1 MGIFSYKESYNDS
14 NKLSKIAMLISSVL
28 TLSVVSSSAMAAE
41 AANTGES
48 QANSVDE
55 VITVIGRSENTPL
68 NIAANVNIIDSAQIE
83 MSGATTLT
91 EVLRGQSGIQISDSN
106 SNAVFAM
113 RGFSGSQAA
122 NNTLILVDG
131 RRLNNID
138 IAAPSINA
146 IPLNQIDRVEILS
159 GSAGVLYGD
168 QAVGGVI
175 NIITK
180 APTGSG
186 GGIQLS
192 GGSFNTYEGKADVS
206 GAINDTWRYYA
217 AASYNQGDNYRDHN
231 ANKTSS
237 VLGRLQYEDGPQD
250 FFVEASYYDNDRE
263 LAGAL
268 TKDQIKENPRQSNA
282 TQPGAYDAYM
292 HEMTTAAR
300 SGYTYQLNDE
310 WSLGADVNYSDTL
323 ITGLNEWGSSR
334 KDTRS
339 LLEFTPKA
347 VANITTDKGD
357 LKIITG
363 IDLSRGESE
372 FGSGRGNVQKQASAY
387 VQATVPLSESFSY
400 VVGGRYAEAND
411 ELVDPNAY
419 PEGIKLDQDAHA
431 FELGLNYRPT
441 ATQRLY
447 VRADDNFRFAKVDEQ
462 AYTPA
467 NVIGLKPQTGRSYE
481 AGWDWAPESH
491 TLRLSAYR
499 LDLEDEIVFD
509 PSADTPTGGS
519 FPGANVNADASRRYG
534 VSADWDWQLT
544 DKVQLG
550 AEYNYIDAEFTDGLN
565 EGKQLSWVAEHT
577 GRGYFSID
585 ANQNWQ
591 VFTEVVYTGERFIE
605 GDNSNTDEKLEA
617 YWLTNLAV
625 NYTKDAWLASFRVD
639 NLFDEQYVSA
649 GYYSNSA
656 GVSYNGYYA
665 GTGRALRL
673 TGSYR
678 F

>member
-1 MGIFSYKESYNDS
+1 MGTFSYNASK
-14 NKLSKIAMLISSVL
+14 KLSKIAILVGSVMS
-28 TLSVVSSSAMAAE
+28 LSVVSSNAMAVE
-41 AANTGES
+41 IANTDEH
-48 QANSVDE
+48 QANRVDE

-106 SNAVFAM
+106 SGAVFSM
-113 RGFSGSQAA
+113 RGFSASQAA

-146 IPLNQIDRVEILS
+146 IPLNQIERVEILS

-180 APTGSG
+180 APTGTG
-186 GGIQLS
+186 GSIQLS

-206 GAINDTWRYYA
+206 GVINDTWRYYA

-237 VLGRLQYEDGPQD
+237 VLGRLQYQTKSDN
-250 FFVEASYYDNDRE
+250 FFIETSYYDNDRE
-263 LAGAL
+263 MAGSL
-268 TKDQIKENPRQSNA
+268 TLTQIEDDPTQANLFNPDDYQ
-282 TQPGAYDAYM
+282 
-292 HEMTTAAR
+292 HEMTTAIR
-300 SGYTYQLNDE
+300 SGYQHQLNDA
-310 WSLGADVNYSDTL
+310 WSLGADINYTDSKVSSVS
-323 ITGLNEWGSSR
+323 WGTSGTN
-334 KDTRS
+334 KRS
-339 LLEFTPKA
+339 FLEFTPKA
-347 VANITTDKGD
+347 VAHIATEKGD
-357 LKIITG
+357 LSIVTG

-372 FGSGRGNVQKQASAY
+372 FDWGRSNVQKVASAY
-387 VQATVPLSESFSY
+387 VQASVPLTTSLSY
-400 VVGGRYAEAND
+400 VVGGRYSEATD
-411 ELVDPNAY
+411 DLVDTQVY
-419 PEGIKLDQDAHA
+419 PAGIELDQDAHA

-441 ATQRLY
+441 ATHRLY

-462 AYTPA
+462 AYTSPD
-467 NVIGLKPQTGRSYE
+467 VVGLKPQTGRSYE
-481 AGWDWAPESH
+481 AGWDWTPKSH

-499 LDLEDEIVFD
+499 LDIEDEIVFD
-509 PSADTPTGGS
+509 SSAEAPTNGW

-534 VSADWDWQLT
+534 ASADWDWQLT
-544 DKVQLG
+544 GKVQLG
-550 AEYNYIDAEFTDGLN
+550 AEYNYIDAEFTEGVN
-565 EGKQLSWVAEHT
+565 EGKQLSWVAEHS

-591 VFTEVVYTGERFIE
+591 VFAEVVYTGERFIE
-605 GDNSNTDEKLEA
+605 GDNGNVDPKLDA
-617 YWLTNLAV
+617 YWLTNLAI
-625 NYTKDAWLASFRVD
+625 NYTKDAWFASFRID
-639 NLFDEQYVSA
+639 NLFDEQYVSS
-649 GYYSNSA
+649 GYYSSW
-656 GVSYNGYYA
+656 GNGYYA
-665 GTGRALRL
+665 GTGSALRL

>member
-1 MGIFSYKESYNDS
+1 MGTFSFNES
-14 NKLSKIAMLISSVL
+14 NKLSKIAILVSSVL
-28 TLSVVSSSAMAAE
+28 TLSVVSSNAMAAE
-41 AANTGES
+41 VANTGES
-48 QANSVDE
+48 QVNSVDE
-55 VITVIGRSENTPL
+55 VITVIGRSVNTPL

-83 MSGATTLT
+83 MSGATSLT

-106 SNAVFAM
+106 SGAVFSM
-113 RGFSGSQAA
+113 RGFSASQAA

-146 IPLNQIDRVEILS
+146 IPLNQIERVEILS

-180 APTGSG
+180 APTGTG
-186 GGIQLS
+186 GSIQLS

-237 VLGRLQYEDGPQD
+237 VLGRLQYQTDSD
-250 FFVEASYYDNDRE
+250 NFFIETSYYDNDRE
-263 LAGAL
+263 MAGSL
-268 TKDQIKENPRQSNA
+268 NEDQIKEDPTQANPFNPDDYQ
-282 TQPGAYDAYM
+282 
-292 HEMTTAAR
+292 HEMTTAIR
-300 SGYTYQLNDE
+300 SGYQHQLNDA
-310 WSLGADVNYSDTL
+310 WSLGADINYTDSKVKS
-323 ITGLNEWGSSR
+323 ISWGTSGTN
-334 KDTRS
+334 KRS
-339 LLEFTPKA
+339 FLEFTPKA
-347 VANITTDKGD
+347 VANIVTEKGD
-357 LKIITG
+357 LSIVTG

-372 FGSGRGNVQKQASAY
+372 FDWGRSNVQKVASAY
-387 VQATVPLSESFSY
+387 VQASVPLTTSLSY
-400 VVGGRYAEAND
+400 VVGGRYSEATD
-411 ELVDPNAY
+411 DLVDGDVY
-419 PEGIKLDQDAHA
+419 PEGIELDQDAHA

-441 ATQRLY
+441 ATHRLY

-462 AYTPA
+462 AYTSPG
-467 NVIGLKPQTGRSYE
+467 VVGLNPQTGRSYE
-481 AGWDWAPESH
+481 AGWDWTPKSH

-509 PSADTPTGGS
+509 SSAETPIGGG

-550 AEYNYIDAEFTDGLN
+550 AEYNYIDAEFTEGVN
-565 EGKQLSWVAEHT
+565 EGNQLSWVAEHT

-605 GDNSNTDEKLEA
+605 GDNSNAGDKLEA

-639 NLFDEQYVSA
+639 NLFDEQYVSS
-649 GYYSNSA
+649 GYYSSW
-656 GVSYNGYYA
+656 GNGYYV

>member
-1 MGIFSYKESYNDS
+1 MGTFSFNES
-14 NKLSKIAMLISSVL
+14 NKLSKIAILVSSVL
-28 TLSVVSSSAMAAE
+28 TLSVVSSNAMAAE
-41 AANTGES
+41 VANTGES
-48 QANSVDE
+48 QVNSVDE
-55 VITVIGRSENTPL
+55 VITVIGRSVNTPL

-83 MSGATTLT
+83 MSGATSLT

-106 SNAVFAM
+106 SGAVFSM
-113 RGFSGSQAA
+113 RGFSASQAA

-146 IPLNQIDRVEILS
+146 IPLNQIERVEILS

-180 APTGSG
+180 APTGTG
-186 GGIQLS
+186 GSIQLS

-237 VLGRLQYEDGPQD
+237 VLGRLQYQTDSD
-250 FFVEASYYDNDRE
+250 NFFIETSYYDNDRE
-263 LAGAL
+263 MAGSL
-268 TKDQIKENPRQSNA
+268 NEDQIKEDPTQANPFNPDDYQ
-282 TQPGAYDAYM
+282 
-292 HEMTTAAR
+292 HEMTTAIR
-300 SGYTYQLNDE
+300 SGYQHQLNDA
-310 WSLGADVNYSDTL
+310 WSLGADINYTDSKVKS
-323 ITGLNEWGSSR
+323 ISWGTSGTN
-334 KDTRS
+334 KRS
-339 LLEFTPKA
+339 FLEFTPKA
-347 VANITTDKGD
+347 VANIATEKGD
-357 LKIITG
+357 LSIVTG
-363 IDLSRGESE
+363 IDFSRGESE
-372 FGSGRGNVQKQASAY
+372 FDWGRSNVQKVASAY
-387 VQATVPLSESFSY
+387 VQASVPLTTSLSY
-400 VVGGRYAEAND
+400 VVGGRYSEATD
-411 ELVDPNAY
+411 DLVDGDVY
-419 PEGIKLDQDAHA
+419 PEGIELDQDAHA

-441 ATQRLY
+441 ATHRLY

-462 AYTPA
+462 AYTSPG
-467 NVIGLKPQTGRSYE
+467 VVGLNPQTGRSYE
-481 AGWDWAPESH
+481 AGWDWTPKSH

-509 PSADTPTGGS
+509 SSAETPIGGG

-550 AEYNYIDAEFTDGLN
+550 AEYNYIDAEFTEGVN

-591 VFTEVVYTGERFIE
+591 VFTEILYTGERFIE
-605 GDNSNTDEKLEA
+605 GDNSNAGDKLEA

-639 NLFDEQYVSA
+639 NLFDEQYVSS
-649 GYYSNSA
+649 GYYSSW
-656 GVSYNGYYA
+656 GNGYYV

>member
-1 MGIFSYKESYNDS
+1 MGTQARPS
-14 NKLSKIAMLISSVL
+14 NKLSTLATLIGGAL
-28 TLSVVSSSAMAAE
+28 ALSSASALTFAADSSK
-41 AANTGES
+41 TDIGVTDT
-48 QANSVDE
+48 VDE

-68 NIAANVNIIDSAQIE
+68 NIASNVNIIDAAAIE

-91 EVLRGQSGIQISDSN
+91 EVLRGQSGIQIADSN
-106 SNAVFAM
+106 SGAVFAM
-113 RGFSGSQAA
+113 RGFSASQAA

-138 IAAPSINA
+138 IAAPSIDA
-146 IPLNQIDRVEILS
+146 IPLNQIERVEILS

-180 APTGSG
+180 APDSAG

-192 GGSFNTYEGKADVS
+192 GGSFDTYEGKGDIS
-206 GAINDTWRYYA
+206 GAISDNWRYYA

-237 VLGRLQYEDGPQD
+237 ILGRLQYADGPQE

-268 TKDQIKENPRQSNA
+268 TEEQIKEDPRQSNA
-282 TQPGAYDAYM
+282 TKPGAFDSYM

-300 SGYTYQLNDE
+300 SGYQYQINDE
-310 WSLGADVNYSDTL
+310 WSLGADLNYSETL
-323 ITGLNEWGSSR
+323 ITGLNDWGTSR
-334 KDTRS
+334 RDTRS

-347 VANITTDKGD
+347 VANIVTEKGE
-357 LKIITG
+357 LNIVTG

-372 FGSGRGNVQKQASAY
+372 FSSGRGNVQKLASAF
-387 VQATVPLSESFSY
+387 VQATVPLSKSLSY
-400 VVGGRYAEAND
+400 VVGGRYAEVTD
-411 ELVDPNAY
+411 ELVDPASY
-419 PEGIKLDQDAHA
+419 PNGVELDQDAHA
-431 FELGLNYRPT
+431 FELGLNYRPSLSH
-441 ATQRLY
+441 RFYL
-447 VRADDNFRFAKVDEQ
+447 RADDNFRFAKVDEQ

-467 NVIGLKPQTGRSYE
+467 SVVGLKPQTGRSYE
-481 AGWDWAPESH
+481 AGWDWTPESH
-491 TLRLSAYR
+491 TVRLSAYR

-509 PSADTPTGGS
+509 PSAETPAGGS

-550 AEYNYIDAEFTDGLN
+550 AEYNYIDAEFTEGLN

-577 GRGYFSID
+577 GRGYLSLD
-585 ANQNWQ
+585 ANEHWQ
-591 VFTEVVYTGERFIE
+591 VFSELVYTGERFIE
-605 GDNSNTDEKLEA
+605 GDNGNADPKLDA

-625 NYTKDAWLASFRVD
+625 NYSRDAWLASLRVD

-649 GYYSNSA
+649 GYYSSW
-656 GVSYNGYYA
+656 GNGYYA

-673 TGSYR
+673 TASYR

>member
-1 MGIFSYKESYNDS
+1 MGTQARPS
-14 NKLSKIAMLISSVL
+14 NKLSRLAILIGSAL
-28 TLSVVSSSAMAAE
+28 TLSASTVTYAADSPQTD
-41 AANTGES
+41 AGVTNT
-48 QANSVDE
+48 VDE
-55 VITVIGRSENTPL
+55 VITIIGRSENTPL
-68 NIAANVNIIDSAQIE
+68 NIASNVNIIDSAAIE

-106 SNAVFAM
+106 SGAVFAM
-113 RGFSGSQAA
+113 RGFSASQAA

-146 IPLNQIDRVEILS
+146 IPLNQIERVEILS

-180 APTGSG
+180 APDSAG

-192 GGSFNTYEGKADVS
+192 GGSFDTYEGKADIS
-206 GAINDTWRYYA
+206 GAISDTWRYYA

-237 VLGRLQYEDGPQD
+237 VLGRLQYADGPQD

-263 LAGAL
+263 LAGSL
-268 TKDQIKENPRQSNA
+268 TEEQIKENPRQSNA
-282 TQPGAYDAYM
+282 TSPGAFDSYM

-300 SGYTYQLNDE
+300 SGYKHQLNDQ
-310 WSLGADVNYSDTL
+310 WSLGADVNYSETL
-323 ITGLNEWGSSR
+323 ITGLNDWGTSR
-334 KDTRS
+334 RDTRS

-347 VANITTDKGD
+347 VANIATEKGD
-357 LKIITG
+357 LNIVTG

-372 FGSGRGNVQKQASAY
+372 FSSGRGNVQKLASAY
-387 VQATVPLSESFSY
+387 VQATVPLSKSLSY
-400 VVGGRYAEAND
+400 VVGGRYAEVTD

-419 PEGIKLDQDAHA
+419 VNGVELDQDAHA
-431 FELGLNYRPT
+431 FELGLNYRPST
-441 ATQRLY
+441 SHRFYL
-447 VRADDNFRFAKVDEQ
+447 RADDNFRFAKVDEQ

-467 NVIGLKPQTGRSYE
+467 SVVGLKPQTGRSYE
-481 AGWDWAPESH
+481 AGWDWTPESH

-499 LDLEDEIVFD
+499 LELEDEIVFD
-509 PSADTPTGGS
+509 PSAETPTGGS

-534 VSADWDWQLT
+534 VSADWDWQLS

-550 AEYNYIDAEFTDGLN
+550 AEYNYIDAEFTEGLN

-591 VFTEVVYTGERFIE
+591 VFSEVVYTGERFIE
-605 GDNSNTDEKLEA
+605 GDNSNADPKLDS

-625 NYTKDAWLASFRVD
+625 NYTRDAWLASLRVD

-649 GYYSNSA
+649 GYYSSW
-656 GVSYNGYYA
+656 GNGYYA

-673 TGSYR
+673 TASYR

>member
-1 MGIFSYKESYNDS
+1 MGTQARPS
-14 NKLSKIAMLISSVL
+14 NKLSRLAILIGSAL
-28 TLSVVSSSAMAAE
+28 TLSASTVTYAADSSQTDAGVT
-41 AANTGES
+41 NT
-48 QANSVDE
+48 VDE
-55 VITVIGRSENTPL
+55 VITIIGRSENTPL
-68 NIAANVNIIDSAQIE
+68 NIASNVNIIDSAAIE

-106 SNAVFAM
+106 SGAVFAM
-113 RGFSGSQAA
+113 RGFSASQAA

-146 IPLNQIDRVEILS
+146 IPLNQIERVEILS

-180 APTGSG
+180 APDSAG

-192 GGSFNTYEGKADVS
+192 GGSFDTYEGKADIS
-206 GAINDTWRYYA
+206 GAISDTWRYYA

-237 VLGRLQYEDGPQD
+237 VLGRLQYADGPQD

-263 LAGAL
+263 LAGSL
-268 TKDQIKENPRQSNA
+268 TEEQIKENPRQSNA
-282 TQPGAYDAYM
+282 TSPGAFDSYM

-300 SGYTYQLNDE
+300 SGYKHQLNDQ
-310 WSLGADVNYSDTL
+310 WSLGADVNYSETL
-323 ITGLNEWGSSR
+323 ITGLNDWGTSR
-334 KDTRS
+334 RDTRS

-347 VANITTDKGD
+347 VANIATEKGD
-357 LKIITG
+357 LNIVTG

-372 FGSGRGNVQKQASAY
+372 FSSGRGNVQKLASAY
-387 VQATVPLSESFSY
+387 VQATVPLSKSLSY
-400 VVGGRYAEAND
+400 VVGGRYAEVTD

-419 PEGIKLDQDAHA
+419 VNGVELDQDAHA
-431 FELGLNYRPT
+431 FELGLNYRPST
-441 ATQRLY
+441 SHRFYL
-447 VRADDNFRFAKVDEQ
+447 RADDNFRFAKVDEQ

-467 NVIGLKPQTGRSYE
+467 SVVGLKPQTGRSYE
-481 AGWDWAPESH
+481 AGWDWTPESH

-499 LDLEDEIVFD
+499 LELEDEIVFD
-509 PSADTPTGGS
+509 PSAETPTGGS

-534 VSADWDWQLT
+534 VSADWDWQLS

-550 AEYNYIDAEFTDGLN
+550 AEYNYIDAEFTEGLN

-591 VFTEVVYTGERFIE
+591 VFSEVVYTGERFIE
-605 GDNSNTDEKLEA
+605 GDNSNADPKLDS

-625 NYTKDAWLASFRVD
+625 NYTRDAWLASLRVD

-649 GYYSNSA
+649 GYYSSW
-656 GVSYNGYYA
+656 GNGYYA

-673 TGSYR
+673 TASYR

>member
-1 MGIFSYKESYNDS
+1 MGTLSYKKSYNEP
-14 NKLSKIAMLISSVL
+14 NKLSTIAILISSVL

-106 SNAVFAM
+106 SGAVFSM
-113 RGFSGSQAA
+113 RGFSAGQAA

-146 IPLNQIDRVEILS
+146 IPLNQIERVEILS

-175 NIITK
+175 NIITR
-180 APTGSG
+180 APTGTG
-186 GGIQLS
+186 GSIQLS

-237 VLGRLQYEDGPQD
+237 VLGRLQYQTESDN
-250 FFVEASYYDNDRE
+250 FFIETSYYDNDRE
-263 LAGAL
+263 MAGSL
-268 TKDQIKENPRQSNA
+268 TLDQIEDDPTQANPSNPDDY
-282 TQPGAYDAYM
+282 Q
-292 HEMTTAAR
+292 HEMTTAIR
-300 SGYTYQLNDE
+300 SGYQHQLNDA
-310 WSLGADVNYSDTL
+310 WSLGADINYTDSKVKS
-323 ITGLNEWGSSR
+323 ISWG
-334 KDTRS
+334 KPGTNKRS
-339 LLEFTPKA
+339 FLEFTPKA
-347 VANITTDKGD
+347 VAHIATEKGD
-357 LKIITG
+357 LSIVTG

-372 FGSGRGNVQKQASAY
+372 FSRGRSNVQKVASAY
-387 VQATVPLSESFSY
+387 VQASVPLTTSLSY
-400 VVGGRYAEAND
+400 VVGGRYSEAKD
-411 ELVDPNAY
+411 DLVDGSVY
-419 PEGIKLDQDAHA
+419 PEGIELDQDAHA

-441 ATQRLY
+441 SSHRFYL
-447 VRADDNFRFAKVDEQ
+447 RADDNFRFAKVDEQ
-462 AYTPA
+462 AYTSPG
-467 NVIGLKPQTGRSYE
+467 VIGLNPQTGRSYE
-481 AGWDWAPESH
+481 AGWDWTPKSH

-509 PSADTPTGGS
+509 SSAETPIGGG

-550 AEYNYIDAEFTDGLN
+550 AEYNYIDAEFTEGLN

-591 VFTEVVYTGERFIE
+591 VFTEVVYTGERFME
-605 GDNSNTDEKLEA
+605 GDNSNAGDKLDA

-639 NLFDEQYVSA
+639 NLFDEQYVSS
-649 GYYSNSA
+649 GYYSSW
-656 GVSYNGYYA
+656 GNGYYA

>member
-1 MGIFSYKESYNDS
+1 MGTQARQS
-14 NKLSKIAMLISSVL
+14 NQLSKLAILIGSAL
-28 TLSVVSSSAMAAE
+28 TLSAPTVAFAADSSQTDSGVT
-41 AANTGES
+41 NT
-48 QANSVDE
+48 VDE
-55 VITVIGRSENTPL
+55 VITIIGRSENTPL
-68 NIAANVNIIDSAQIE
+68 NIASNVNIIDSAAIE

-106 SNAVFAM
+106 SGAVFAM
-113 RGFSGSQAA
+113 RGFSAGQAA
-122 NNTLILVDG
+122 NNTLLLVDG

-146 IPLNQIDRVEILS
+146 IPLNQIERVEILS

-180 APTGSG
+180 APNSAG

-192 GGSFNTYEGKADVS
+192 GGSFETYEGKADIS
-206 GAINDTWRYYA
+206 GAISDTWRYYA

-237 VLGRLQYEDGPQD
+237 VLGRLQYADGPED

-268 TKDQIKENPRQSNA
+268 TETQIKEDPRQSNA
-282 TQPGAYDAYM
+282 TSPGAFDSYM

-300 SGYTYQLNDE
+300 SGYRYQLNDE
-310 WSLGADVNYSDTL
+310 WSLGADINYSETL
-323 ITGLNEWGSSR
+323 ITGLNDWGTSR
-334 KDTRS
+334 RDTRS

-347 VANITTDKGD
+347 VANIATEMGD
-357 LKIITG
+357 LNIVTG

-372 FGSGRGNVQKQASAY
+372 FSNGRGNVQKQASAY
-387 VQATVPLSESFSY
+387 VQASVPLTQSLSY
-400 VVGGRYAEAND
+400 VVGGRYAEVTD
-411 ELVDPNAY
+411 ELADPKSY
-419 PEGIKLDQDAHA
+419 PEGVELDQDAHA
-431 FELGLNYRPT
+431 FELGLNYRPST
-441 ATQRLY
+441 SHRFYL
-447 VRADDNFRFAKVDEQ
+447 RADDNFRFAKVDEQ

-467 NVIGLKPQTGRSYE
+467 SVVGLKPQTGRSYE
-481 AGWDWAPESH
+481 AGWDWNPESH

-509 PSADTPTGGS
+509 PSAETPTGGNW
-519 FPGANVNADASRRYG
+519 PGANVNADASRRYG
-534 VSADWDWQLT
+534 VSADWDWQLS
-544 DKVQLG
+544 DKIQLG
-550 AEYNYIDAEFTDGLN
+550 AEYNYIDAEFTEGVN

-591 VFTEVVYTGERFIE
+591 VFTELVYTGERFIE
-605 GDNSNTDEKLEA
+605 GDNGNADPKLDS

-625 NYTKDAWLASFRVD
+625 NYTRDAWLASFRVD

-649 GYYSNSA
+649 GYYSKGFDGTDYS
-656 GVSYNGYYA
+656 GYYT

-673 TGSYR
+673 TASYR